1 MDQFLHSKKTNERG
15 ERVPIATGA
24 KSNDRNARE
33 MEIKKKQKQNKTKD
47 ADEQRW

>member
-33 MEIKKKQKQNKTKD
+33 IKKKTKKQNKTKD